1 LLSVIRNNPSKT
13 KISFASYFHP
23 ETCNTSIP
31 RDSIEF
37 IGQSLPYFDEVR
49 DGIRKNILDSE
60 LLLSRVPIDEFK
72 TIHEKEYIDSIVA
85 QSEAKSDNQIDISI
99 ECTNLF
105 RAIPGYE
112 YGLGGVYSIIDLM
125 KQGILD
131 RAYSFSLPSHHAYK
145 NKGHGYCLLN
155 TEAVAVKYAQSVGFK
170 KVLIIDW
177 DIHHGDGT
185 QSIFENDNSV
195 YCISIHSVV
204 DLYMSMMDA
213 ILLGT
218 STYGKSVGH
227 CNIPVLDLNYSDDFY
242 YNELGLTGKIFRDTQ
257 CIKQFEVELNDLPFN
272 PELIVIFDGHDSHK
286 NDCGNEI
293 TNFSYDDFRTLIRIV
308 KKVARK
314 NSCPILSMP
323 GGGYDISTT
332 IQTALVHIEELKIQ

>member
-1 LLSVIRNNPSKT
+1 LNLEKRAISAGKT
-13 KISFASYFHP
+13 VSFASYFHP
-23 ETCNTSIP
+23 ETCETIIS

-37 IGQSLPYFDEVR
+37 IGQSLPYFDQVR
-49 DGIRKNILDSE
+49 DGIRKHIHESE
-60 LLLSRVPIDEFK
+60 IALSRVPIQEFK
-72 TIHEKEYIDSIVA
+72 YVHNKEYIDSIIK
-85 QSEAKSDNQIDISI
+85 QSEGKRENQIEISI
-99 ECTNLF
+99 ECTNLYQ
-105 RAIPGYE
+105 AIPGYE
-112 YGLGGVYSIIDLM
+112 YGLGGIYSIIDLM
-125 KQGILD
+125 KKGVLD

-155 TEAVAVKYAQSVGFK
+155 TEAVAVKYAQFVGFK

-293 TNFSYDDFRTLIRIV
+293 TNFSYNDFRTLIR
-308 KKVARK
+308 A
-314 NSCPILSMP
+314 S
-323 GGGYDISTT
+323 
-332 IQTALVHIEELKIQ
+332 